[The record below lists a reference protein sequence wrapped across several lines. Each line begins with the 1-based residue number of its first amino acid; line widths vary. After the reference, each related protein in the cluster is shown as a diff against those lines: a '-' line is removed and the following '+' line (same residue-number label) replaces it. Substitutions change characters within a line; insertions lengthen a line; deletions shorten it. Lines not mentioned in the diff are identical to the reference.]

1 MTATQE
7 PTTVTHGGTKPAYKY
22 IGTDRKRVEDPRLL
36 VGRGGYIADMKMQ
49 GLLHAAILRS
59 PLPHARIVSIDTS
72 AAEAIPGVVAV
83 LTGEDCKAHM
93 NPCMN
98 FGPPTIAQYPIAVDK
113 VRYVGECVAVVVAE
127 SRYVAED
134 GIEALEVEFEDL
146 PAVTSPHAAL
156 ADDAALLHEE
166 HGSNLGYE
174 RTFEFGDITKAMD
187 DASFVVEETLHWG
200 RSAGM
205 PMETSGAIA
214 RPGTNGVL
222 EVYCNSLNFS
232 YLQFLVAG
240 ALRIPSNK
248 LKMQPV
254 AAGGSFGS
262 KFTAHKVP
270 TLAAFLA
277 LRTGRPVSYVE
288 DRLDHLM
295 NSDHH
300 ASDRYYEARMG
311 FTEDGMITGL
321 DVDVVDDYGAYL
333 QFGVGTHG
341 NALSQGTGPY
351 RFKDL
356 RYKLR
361 AALTNKCQQGAYRGF
376 GSEVHNWV
384 LERLVEQGAKKLGL
398 ASEEIRRRNFIMPD
412 EFPYKIPGGNVY
424 DSGDYPQVLD
434 KALGMIDVEHWRK
447 EKERLRKEEGR
458 YIGIG
463 IATTQ
468 ERSVFS
474 STEFWFWFDEPAFP
488 ITSSPE
494 SATITI
500 DPAGQ
505 FQLLLHCQA
514 MWGNSP
520 ETVSTTVLAE
530 EFGVEPESVNVS
542 YADTSRALPGTGPGG
557 SRYTVMVAGAVR
569 GASRKLKKKL
579 IDIAAHS
586 LEVSPDDLELVDGQV
601 QVVGAPER
609 SMGIPELAASAY
621 FFALNLP
628 PGMESGLEEAFTYD
642 HPYTT
647 LPSADRKD
655 LGVFYPIMGH
665 ACHIAVM
672 EVDPDTGGTSFL
684 DYVAVHDAGTVVNP
698 KSLGGHVTGGS
709 TQGLGT
715 ALYEELAYDA
725 EGQFNSATFLDYL
738 VPSATEVPT
747 FRMGHVETPSPYTEY
762 GIKGGGEGGRMVTP
776 SVVSAAIDDA
786 LAEYGM
792 HVRELPVRPS
802 VIVQTVQDALHG
814 KQ

>member
-1 MTATQE
+1 MTTTQE
-7 PTTVTHGGTKPAYKY
+7 PPATTEAPPEGGYKY
-22 IGTDRKRVEDPRLL
+22 LGTDRKRVEDPRLL

-59 PLPHARIVSIDTS
+59 PVPHARIGPIDT
-72 AAEAIPGVVAV
+72 AAALEIPGVVAV

-93 NPCMN
+93 DPCMN
-98 FGPPTIAQYPIAVDK
+98 FGPPTISQYPIAVDK
-113 VRYVGECVAVVVAE
+113 VRYVGEAVAVVVAE
-127 SRYVAED
+127 DRYIAED
-134 GIEALEVEFEDL
+134 GVEALEVEFEDL
-146 PAVTSPHAAL
+146 PVVHDPKAAL
-156 ADDAALLHEE
+156 EPGAPLLHDAHE
-166 HGSNLGYE
+166 SNLGYE
-174 RTFEFGDITKAMD
+174 RTFEFGDVTAAMN
-187 DASFVVEETLHWG
+187 DADLVVEETLHWG

-277 LRTGRPVSYVE
+277 LRVGRPVSYIE

-300 ASDRYYEARMG
+300 ASDRYYEAKMG
-311 FTEDGMITGL
+311 FTSDGMITGL

-341 NALSQGTGPY
+341 NALSQATGPY
-351 RFKDL
+351 RFRNV
-356 RYKLR
+356 RYALR

-384 LERLVEQGAKKLGL
+384 LERLVEQASAKLGI
-398 ASEEIRRRNFIMPD
+398 APEDIRRRNFIQPE

-424 DSGDYPQVLD
+424 DSGDYPGVLD
-434 KALGMIDVEHWRK
+434 KALSMIDLEYWRK
-447 EKERLRKEEGR
+447 EKARLREEGHH
-458 YIGIG
+458 IGIG
-463 IATTQ
+463 VATTQ

-500 DPAGQ
+500 DPTGS
-505 FQLLLHCQA
+505 FQLMLHCQA

-520 ETVSTTVLAE
+520 ETVATTVLAE
-530 EFGVEPESVNVS
+530 EFGVEPETVNVS

-557 SRYTVMVAGAVR
+557 SRFTVMVAGAVR

-586 LEVSPDDLELVDGQV
+586 LEVAPEDLELVDGQV
-601 QVVGAPER
+601 QVIGAPER
-609 SMGIPELAASAY
+609 SLGIPALAASAY

-628 PGMESGLEEAFTYD
+628 PGMQSGLEEGYTYD

-647 LPSADRKD
+647 LPSADRTD

-672 EVDPDTGGTSFL
+672 EVDPDTGQTSFL

-709 TQGLGT
+709 AQGLGST
-715 ALYEELAYDA
+715 LYEELAYDA
-725 EGQFNSATFLDYL
+725 DGQFKSSTFLDYL
-738 VPSATEVPT
+738 VPTANEVPP
-747 FRMGHVETPSPYTEY
+747 FRIGHVQTPSPYTEY

-776 SVVSAAIDDA
+776 SAVSAAIDDA
-786 LAEYGM
+786 LREYGM
-792 HVRELPVRPS
+792 HVQQLPIKPS
-802 VIVQTVQDALHG
+802 DIVETVLKARSEQA
-814 KQ
+814 

>member
-1 MTATQE
+1 MTTTQD
-7 PTTVTHGGTKPAYKY
+7 PVVGSSGKPAAGYKY
-22 IGTDRKRVEDPRLL
+22 IGADRKRVEDPRLL

-59 PLPHARIVSIDTS
+59 PVPHARIDSIDTS
-72 AAEAIPGVVAV
+72 SAERIPGVVAV

-113 VRYVGECVAVVVAE
+113 VRYVGEAVAVVVAE
-127 SRYVAED
+127 SRYIAED
-134 GIEALEVEFEDL
+134 GVDALDVEFSDLPLVSDPKAALE
-146 PAVTSPHAAL
+146 PGAAP
-156 ADDAALLHEE
+156 LHDE
-166 HGSNLGYE
+166 HGSNLAYE
-174 RTFEFGDITKAMD
+174 RTFEFGDIAAAMEEAD
-187 DASFVVEETLHWG
+187 LVVSDTLHWG

-214 RPGTNGVL
+214 RPGNNGVL

-270 TLAAFLA
+270 TLTAFLA
-277 LRTGRPVSYVE
+277 LRTGRPVSYIE

-311 FTEDGMITGL
+311 LTADGMITGL
-321 DVDVVDDYGAYL
+321 DIDVLDDYGAYL
-333 QFGVGTHG
+333 QFGTGTHG
-341 NALSQGTGPY
+341 NALSQLTGPY
-351 RFKDL
+351 RFRNA
-356 RYKLR
+356 RYSLR

-384 LERLVEQGAKKLGL
+384 LERLVDQAAKKLGL
-398 ASEEIRRRNFIMPD
+398 APEDIRRRNFILPE
-412 EFPYKIPGGNVY
+412 EFPYKIPGGNLY
-424 DSGDYPQVLD
+424 DSGNYPAVLD
-434 KALGMIDVEHWRK
+434 KALGMIDLEHWRK
-447 EKERLRKEEGR
+447 EKARLREEEGR

-463 IATTQ
+463 LATTQ

-474 STEFWFWFDEPAFP
+474 STEFWFWSDEPAFP

-500 DPAGQ
+500 DPAGA
-505 FQLLLHCQA
+505 FQLQLHCQA

-520 ETVSTTVLAE
+520 ETVATTVLAE
-530 EFGVEPESVNVS
+530 EFGVEPDTVNVS

-557 SRYTVMVAGAVR
+557 SRFTVMVAGAVR

-586 LEVSPDDLELVDGQV
+586 LEVSADDLELVDGRV

-609 SMGIPELAASAY
+609 SLGIPELAGSAY
-621 FFALNLP
+621 FFALSLP
-628 PGMESGLEEAFTYD
+628 PGMASGLEESHTYD

-647 LPSADRKD
+647 LPAADRSD

-672 EVDPDTGGTSFL
+672 EVDPDTGQTSFL

-698 KSLGGHVTGGS
+698 KSLGGHVTGGAA
-709 TQGLGT
+709 QGLGST
-715 ALYEELAYDA
+715 LYEELAYDA
-725 EGQFNSATFLDYL
+725 EGQFKSSTFLDYL
-738 VPSATEVPT
+738 IPTANEVPP
-747 FRMGHVETPSPYTEY
+747 FRIGHVETPSPYTEF

-776 SVVSAAIDDA
+776 SVVSSAIDDA

-792 HVRELPVRPS
+792 HIQQLPVKPAD
-802 VIVQTVQDALHG
+802 IVETVQNARVDE
-814 KQ
+814 

>member
-1 MTATQE
+1 VTAVANEKTE
-7 PTTVTHGGTKPAYKY
+7 GEKPAYKY
-22 IGTDRKRVEDPRLL
+22 IGSDRKRVEDPRLL
-36 VGRGGYIADMKMQ
+36 VGRGGFIADLKMQ

-59 PLPHARIVSIDTS
+59 PVPHAKIVSIDAS
-72 AAEAIPGVVAV
+72 EALKIPGVVAV
-83 LTGEDCKAHM
+83 LTGEDVKAHM

-98 FGPPTIAQYPIAVDK
+98 FGPPTIPQYPIAVDK
-113 VRYVGECVAVVVAE
+113 VRYVGEAVAAVVAD
-127 SRYVAED
+127 SRYIAED
-134 GIEALEVEFEDL
+134 GVEALVVEFEDL
-146 PAVTSPHAAL
+146 PAVTDPMKAL
-156 ADDAALLHEE
+156 EPESALLHDG

-174 RTFEFGDITKAMD
+174 RTFEFGDISEALGRAD
-187 DASFVVEETLHWG
+187 LIVEDTLHWG

-205 PMETSGAIA
+205 PMETSGAVA
-214 RPGTNGVL
+214 RIGLNGVL
-222 EVYCNSLNFS
+222 EIHCNSLNFS

-248 LKMQPV
+248 LTMQPV
-254 AAGGSFGS
+254 PAGGSFGS

-270 TLAAFLA
+270 TLAGFLA

-300 ASDRYYEARMG
+300 ASDRYYEAKMG
-311 FTEDGMITGL
+311 FTAEGIITGL
-321 DVDVVDDYGAYL
+321 DIDVVDDYGAYL

-341 NALSQGTGPY
+341 NAFSQAVGPY
-351 RFKDL
+351 TFRDL
-356 RYKLR
+356 KYRLR

-384 LERLVEQGAKKLGL
+384 LERLIDKASEELGL
-398 ASEEIRRRNFIMPD
+398 LPEEIRRRNFIQP
-412 EFPYKIPGGNVY
+412 EQFPYKIPGGNLY
-424 DSGDYPQVLD
+424 DSGNYPKVLD
-434 KALGMIDVEHWRK
+434 TALGMIDLEHWRK
-447 EKERLRKEEGR
+447 EKVRLREEEGR

-463 IATTQ
+463 LATTQ

-500 DPAGQ
+500 DPTGA

-520 ETVSTTVLAE
+520 ETVSTTIVAE
-530 EFGVEPESVNVS
+530 EFGIEPNTVNVS
-542 YADTSRALPGTGPGG
+542 YADTARALPGTGPGG

-569 GASRKLKKKL
+569 GAARKLKKKL
-579 IDIAAHS
+579 IDIAAHT
-586 LEVSPDDLELVDGQV
+586 LEVSAEDLELVDARV
-601 QVVGAPER
+601 QVVGAPEK
-609 SMGIPELAASAY
+609 SLGLPELAASAY

-628 PGMESGLEEAFTYD
+628 PGMQSGLEEAYTYD

-647 LPSADRKD
+647 LPSADRSD

-672 EVDPDTGGTSFL
+672 EVDPDTGRTSFL

-698 KSLGGHVTGGS
+698 KSLGGHVTGGAA
-709 TQGLGT
+709 QGLGST
-715 ALYEELAYDA
+715 LYEELAYD
-725 EGQFNSATFLDYL
+725 EDGQFKSSTFLDYL
-738 VPSATEVPT
+738 VPTANEVPP
-747 FRMGHVETPSPYTEY
+747 FRIGHVETPSPFTEY

-786 LAEYGM
+786 LREYGM
-792 HVRELPVRPS
+792 RVRELPVKPAE
-802 VIVQTVQDALHG
+802 IVATVQAAIARG
-814 KQ
+814 